1 MSGKRRAAGPAQKKS
16 APKRP
21 RTRKQ
26 KVLRV
31 VKWLAITGLV
41 LGLVA
46 AGAFVVLYRSI
57 EVPDPN
63 EDFETET
70 SFIYFADGKTE
81 VGRFAIQNRTF
92 LGIEDIPENVQNAVV
107 AAENRS
113 FWSDPGIDVRG
124 MARAFLN
131 NASSDTTQGAST
143 ITQQYVKIL
152 YLSQERSYTRKVKE
166 AILSLKLQRQQSKT
180 EILEGYLNTIYYGR
194 GAYGVQ
200 AAAQA
205 FFGVD
210 ADDLNLKQS
219 AVLASVINNPSRF
232 DPANGKD
239 ARSALKA
246 RYDYVLEGM
255 AAADNITADEAEAAQ
270 QRLPKFPDVET
281 DSRYG
286 GQRGHLL
293 TMIKK
298 ELLRTP
304 SAGNDGAPF
313 TEDQIDGGG
322 LRVTTTFTEKAM
334 DAAAAGVE
342 EARPEG
348 LSDKELH
355 VGVASV
361 EPGTGAVR
369 GIFGGQDFLQSQI
382 NWAVAGGQGGSTLK
396 PFELVAAIRDGFSL
410 KDTFDGN
417 SPYYLPDGSDVEN
430 QGNISYGTVS
440 MVEATEDSINTAF
453 IDMALAME
461 DGPDKILQAMQDMGL
476 PPAERSKKIHG
487 FPDQT
492 PGLEPNIGVALGS
505 ATVSPINMANAYAT
519 LAAGGE
525 AAEPY
530 IIEKVTDSDGRV
542 LYNHKVQTRDA
553 VEPDIAADVS
563 YALQQVVQSGSGTAA
578 LELGRP
584 AAGKTG
590 TSTNDDGDVVS
601 SWFTGYTP
609 QLATSVVY
617 VRGKGAEPL
626 DGYLE
631 PFFGGTYPAQ
641 TWTAVMADAMEGLEV
656 EEFPPPAYV
665 DGEAPSTGHEP
676 APPTPTVT
684 DTPEPSRTP
693 TETEEPS
700 PTPTP
705 SETPTE
711 TPTEEPSE
719 TCGILG
725 CESPSETPTGSPTG
739 SPTPSQTPSQSAG
752 AGGVRDRR
760 GRRRTP
766 GLQGV

>member
-1 MSGKRRAAGPAQKKS
+1 VSGKRRAQGPPVKKS
-16 APKRP
+16 AAKRPP

-31 VKWLAITGLV
+31 VKWLGITGLV
-41 LGLVA
+41 LALVA
-46 AGAFVVLYRSI
+46 VGAFVVLYRAI
-57 EVPDPN
+57 DIPDPN
-63 EDFETET
+63 EDFRTET
-70 SFIYFADGKTE
+70 SFVFYADGKSE
-81 VGRFAIQNRTF
+81 VGRFATQNRDSIP
-92 LGIEDIPENVQNAVV
+92 LDEMPENLQDAVV

-113 FWSDPGIDVRG
+113 FWSDKGIDPKGIVR
-124 MARAFLN
+124 AAFS
-131 NASSDTTQGAST
+131 NAQGNAQQGAST

-152 YLSQERSYTRKVKE
+152 YLTQERSYKRKIKE
-166 AILSLKLQRQQSKT
+166 AILSLKVQREQSKS
-180 EILEGYLNTIYYGR
+180 EILEGYLNTIYFGR

-200 AAAQA
+200 AAAGA
-205 FFGVD
+205 YFNKD
-210 ADDLNLKQS
+210 AKDLTLKES
-219 AVLASVINNPSRF
+219 AVLASVLNNPSGY
-232 DPANGKD
+232 DPDNGKE
-239 ARSALKA
+239 ARADLKE
-246 RYDYVLEGM
+246 RYDYVLGGM
-255 AAADNITADEAEAAQ
+255 ASADYITADEAEKAQ
-270 QRLPKFPDVET
+270 RRLPNFPPIQAE
-281 DSRYG
+281 SRYG
-286 GQRGHLL
+286 GQRGHML
-293 TMIKK
+293 TLVRN
-298 ELLRTP
+298 ELRRLGY
-304 SAGNDGAPF
+304 SD
-313 TEDQIDGGG
+313 EQIDGGG
-322 LRVTTTFTEKAM
+322 LRVTTTFTEKDMA
-334 DAAAAGVE
+334 AAAAGVT
-342 EARPEG
+342 EARPDG

-369 GIFGGQDFLQSQI
+369 GFFGGQDYLQSQI

-410 KDTFDGN
+410 EDTFDGN
-417 SPYYLPDGSDVEN
+417 SPYLLPDGSDVEN
-430 QGNISYGTVS
+430 QGNISYGSAVS
-440 MVEATEDSINTAF
+440 MVKATEDSINTAF

-461 DGPDKILQAMQDMGL
+461 DGPEKIIQAMRDMGL
-476 PPAERSKKIHG
+476 PPAERTSKIHG

-492 PGLEPNIGVALGS
+492 PGLQPNIGVALGS

-519 LAAGGE
+519 LAAEGE
-525 AAEPY
+525 AAQPY
-530 IIEKVTDSDGRV
+530 IIEKIEDADGEEI
-542 LYNHKVQTRDA
+542 YSHKVQTRDA

-563 YALQQVVQSGSGTAA
+563 YALQQVVQAGSGTAA

-641 TWTAVMADAMEGLEV
+641 TWTAVMTKAMEGLDIED
-656 EEFPPPAYV
+656 FPPPAYV

-676 APPTPTVT
+676 APP
-684 DTPEPSRTP
+684 EP
-693 TETEEPS
+693 TETETQEPQPTRT

-711 TPTEEPSE
+711 EPTPSPTPTESPTDS
-719 TCGILG
+719 CGLFG
-725 CESPSETPTGSPTG
+725 CESPTNSPTP
-739 SPTPSQTPSQSAG
+739 SSTPSQTPSQSAG
-752 AGGVRDRR
+752 PGGPRDRR

-766 GLQGV
+766 ADRAA